1 MSRGQ
6 PTFKQSDLTKALKAA
21 VKAGIN
27 VDRFEIDKSG
37 RIVVVTAKTADA
49 DRTNPVE
56 AFDNV
61 SPRT

>member
-37 RIVVVTAKTADA
+37 RIVVVTAKTVDA
-49 DRTNPVE
+49 DRTNPE
-56 AFDNV
+56 ENEWDNV
-61 SPRT
+61 LR